1 MKTSLAT
8 FLEPSIPAFHGA
20 FVWLLSR
27 FVSWVKRGMSVE
39 WSGGM
44 HSSEKCTST
53 HFLSRQ
59 PKLHCTSTLL
69 HTHTHTHTHLHS
81 HTHTH
86 LLHLLPSNDPHA
98 FNAGYLENYARMR
111 WEGVRVEMEMKQ
123 KLILAVWSVSFDF
136 SLCGFLWMKN
146 VSISVLPK
154 RWGSCYLIICTLS

>member
-39 WSGGM
+39 WSGVVG
-44 HSSEKCTST
+44 CI
-53 HFLSRQ
+53 LQRNAPSRTFCLASQ
-59 PKLHCTSTLL
+59 NFIARRRCR
-69 HTHTHTHTHLHS
+69 THTHTHSHS
-81 HTHTH
+81 LTHTH

-123 KLILAVWSVSFDF
+123 KLILAVWSVSFAF
-136 SLCGFLWMKN
+136 SFFGWKMFQFQFC
-146 VSISVLPK
+146 
-154 RWGSCYLIICTLS
+154 